1 MYINKNVAL
10 YVNKNVVS
18 SYMAEAITE
27 WHEMQIEHI
36 KKIYWAHKRLI
47 TLMAEYSIVMSFHS
61 MECPQGIVLNSPQ
74 MAKHLHLVSYFRT
87 WKCLY
92 CGID

>member
-27 WHEMQIEHI
+27 WHEMQIRSNTLRKYIEHI
-36 KKIYWAHKRLI
+36 K
-47 TLMAEYSIVMSFHS
+47 
-61 MECPQGIVLNSPQ
+61 G
-74 MAKHLHLVSYFRT
+74 
-87 WKCLY
+87 
-92 CGID
+92 